1 MITGEMFWKPSVPK
15 FFDGKLYYY
24 SGVLIFDCKYEVSME
39 KIFYKNK
46 WVKKKRT
53 RNEKKKLTFLKTMN
67 SC

>member
-53 RNEKKKLTFLKTMN
+53 RNGKKSLLF
-67 SC
+67 